1 MRALIVSVRHLLRV
15 VLLLLLLLLPFL
27 LSGLPCL
34 PPSPPSSLLAPL
46 HQSLPSPSHPRALS
60 PTSHHGCQFAV
71 STACTE
77 SPAPGSI
84 TIERSKPFPAPPPLP
99 TLTGSVRHLLCIEFL
114 NLLSFFPVSSLV
126 SPFLLPSPS
135 FSPLHRCR
143 PVPPALRRC
152 RLPTMDEFALS
163 TARAEAPSRGGGAGG
178 GGGGGGRRRRREG
191 QERVYCV
198 IEWVQRAPPPPLP
211 PPPLP
216 PPLQ

>member
-114 NLLSFFPVSSLV
+114 NFVIVLSCLLFGLSFSPPISFLFP
-126 SPFLLPSPS
+126 SPPMSPSPS
-135 FSPLHRCR
+135 R
-143 PVPPALRRC
+143 PPAL
-152 RLPTMDEFALS
+152 S
-163 TARAEAPSRGGGAGG
+163 PSHHG
-178 GGGGGGRRRRREG
+178 
-191 QERVYCV
+191 
-198 IEWVQRAPPPPLP
+198 
-211 PPPLP
+211 
-216 PPLQ
+216 